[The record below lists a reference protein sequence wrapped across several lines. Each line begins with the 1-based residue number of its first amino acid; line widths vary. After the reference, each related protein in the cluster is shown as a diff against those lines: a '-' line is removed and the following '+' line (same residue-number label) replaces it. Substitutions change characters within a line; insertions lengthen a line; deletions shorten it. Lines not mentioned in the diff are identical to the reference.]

1 MKRLKKSLFKAKSI
15 SNQQAKG
22 SLADDGFLALEA
34 AALAN
39 SASVRSDEEMV
50 QEYLKSRCPDLF
62 EQLVRRYEREIYT
75 YLRRFLGDAQ
85 EAEDVFQATF
95 LSVHL
100 RIDQFE
106 QGRRFRPWLYAIASN
121 KAIDFMR
128 RNKRHQLG
136 SLNTVLSN
144 SDGDETL
151 MHKLA
156 NHEALPDEC
165 AERNEN
171 ASRVR
176 DALSQLNEP
185 TQQLIQLAFFQE
197 MKYADISEILRIPVG
212 TVKSRVF
219 TAIRKLNSIWMR
231 MEEKDGKK
239 SDT

>member
-1 MKRLKKSLFKAKSI
+1 MKRLKKSLFKAKTI
-15 SNQQAKG
+15 SSQQAEG

-50 QEYLKSRCPDLF
+50 EEYLKSRCPDLF

-106 QGRRFRPWLYAIASN
+106 RGRRFRPWLYAIASN

-156 NHEALPDEC
+156 NHDAHPDEC

-231 MEEKDGKK
+231 MEEKDSKK